1 MYEFGGSFTDS
12 AGLQV
17 SSDSS
22 VGGLINVVTVEAVLH
37 VVEALQPE
45 VFYWA
50 TIIVNSKEC

>member
-45 VFYWA
+45 VFY
-50 TIIVNSKEC
+50 